1 MRVCEMYQITKYTL
15 HQKNILPV
23 HKQQTVSIPI
33 PCQEIEYSL
42 LTLTIPSDSLG
53 FERNHQI
60 IQKIEHHLEIRN
72 VRIME
77 IVSNWNSPHNIQPK
91 TEYKQLYE

>member
-1 MRVCEMYQITKYTL
+1 MYQITKYTL
-15 HQKNILPV
+15 HQKNILPE

-33 PCQEIEYSL
+33 PCQEIEYSR

-53 FERNHQI
+53 FGRNHQT

-77 IVSNWNSPHNIQPK
+77 IVSNGNSPRWIEIK
-91 TEYKQLYE
+91 LK